1 MSSPVAVEVVGL
13 SKVLRQM
20 KQIDPDLVAQIK
32 AANRDIA
39 DDVVTTARTL
49 SPKETGTLAGSL
61 RPGAPN
67 RTGIVRAGS
76 RKVPWAGPIHFG
88 WRARNI
94 KPNPF
99 LYDAFDER
107 RDDVEDRYLAAMLK
121 IAGSLD

>member
-61 RPGAPN
+61 RPGATN

-88 WRARNI
+88 LRARNI

>member
-61 RPGAPN
+61 RPGATN
-67 RTGIVRAGS
+67 RTGLVRAGS

>member
-61 RPGAPN
+61 RPGATN

-76 RKVPWAGPIHFG
+76 RKVPWAGPIHYG

>member
-13 SKVLRQM
+13 SKVLRQI
-20 KQIDPDLVAQIK
+20 KQIDPDLVAELK

-61 RPGAPN
+61 RPGATN
-67 RTGIVRAGS
+67 RTGLVRAGS